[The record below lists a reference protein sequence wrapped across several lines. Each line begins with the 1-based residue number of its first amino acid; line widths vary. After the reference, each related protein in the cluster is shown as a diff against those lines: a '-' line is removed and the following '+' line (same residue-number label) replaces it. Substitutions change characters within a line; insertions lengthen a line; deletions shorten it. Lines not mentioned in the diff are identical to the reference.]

1 MTGLGGNLV
10 WWIGGFVVAVG
21 LLVAV
26 HEFGHFWV
34 ARRLGFK
41 VERFKI
47 GFGPALWSHRIGG
60 GETEFALGSIPL
72 GGYVKMLDER
82 EGPVAPADLPRSFTR
97 RPVWQ
102 RVLVLL
108 AGPGFNLLFAI
119 LAYALISGI
128 PTEMRRLVVGE
139 VDVATPADRAGMKV
153 DDEIVAVDD
162 TPVRDAG
169 ELVIALVDRLIDAP
183 QVRLEVRSP
192 GRGMRDLRVELSA
205 SEQHAL
211 TDGDPLAVL
220 GFGFWLPDER
230 VVIKDVADGAARAAG
245 LASGDRILEIDGMR
259 VRNVAVARQLI
270 ERRGGSNTVFR
281 IERAGREIELPVAV
295 RTVTQAGRSIGKIG
309 VSFDPRPEVARTA
322 EFPAS
327 MLVTRSLGPLAAL
340 GAGAGTTFEMSKLT
354 LRILWKM
361 LTGEVSPRNLGGPV
375 TIAKAAGD
383 TARLGVLPFL
393 AFIAYVSVSLAI
405 LNLLPVPV
413 LDGGQ
418 ILYQLA
424 EAVRGRPLSDR
435 AQMLGQQIG
444 LAMIVVLL
452 SFVLVNDLTRHF

>member
-1 MTGLGGNLV
+1 LTGIGNIL
-10 WWIGGFVVAVG
+10 WWTGGFVVAVG

-34 ARRLGFK
+34 ARRLGFR

-47 GFGPALWSHRIGG
+47 GFGPALWSRKLGG
-60 GETEFALGSIPL
+60 GQTEFALGAIPL

-82 EGPVAPADLPRSFTR
+82 EGPVAAADLPHSFTR

-119 LAYALISGI
+119 FAYALISGV
-128 PTEMRRLVVGE
+128 PTETRRLVVGE
-139 VDVATPADRAGMKV
+139 VHVATPADRADLKV
-153 DDEIVAVDD
+153 DDEIIAVDGVA
-162 TPVRDAG
+162 VRDAG
-169 ELVIALVDRLIDAP
+169 QLVIALVDRLIDTP
-183 QVRLEVRSP
+183 QVGLEVSSP
-192 GRGMRDLRVELSA
+192 GRGTRELRVRLTPA
-205 SEQHAL
+205 EQHAL
-211 TDGDPLAVL
+211 TDGDPLSVL
-220 GFGFWLPDER
+220 GFEFWLPDER
-230 VVIKDVADGAARAAG
+230 VVIRDVAEGAARDAG
-245 LASGDRILEIDGMR
+245 LVSGDRILAIDGVR
-259 VRNVAVARQLI
+259 VRNGAGARQLI
-270 ERRGGSNTVFR
+270 ERRGGSSVTFR
-281 IERAGREIELPVAV
+281 IERAGREIEVPVAIRNV
-295 RTVTQAGRSIGKIG
+295 NEGGRSVGRIG
-309 VSFDPRPEVARTA
+309 VSFDPRPEIARTA

-327 MLVTRSLGPLAAL
+327 MLVTRSLGPVAAL
-340 GAGAGTTFEMSKLT
+340 AAGAGTTLEMSQLT

-361 LTGEVSPRNLGGPV
+361 VIGEVSPRNLGGPV

-383 TARLGVLPFL
+383 TARLGILPFL

-424 EAVRGRPLSDR
+424 EAVRGRPLSER

-452 SFVLVNDLTRHF
+452 SYVLVNDFTRHF